1 MSRDGGVREC
11 LEMSESLK
19 RNLRLVAAHGK
30 CSRQS
35 ATAGFTLIEILAIV
49 AIICILASLATLA
62 FRDYMTKA
70 QNKAAMAQ
78 IAALQAAISSYNAD
92 NGAYPDD
99 LSQIPGGLQLDPWNH
114 PFQYLN
120 IANGAANWHGK
131 CRRDR
136 NLNPLNTDYDLYSMG
151 ADGQTAK
158 QVNAKVSLD
167 DIIRANNGSFVG
179 LGADF

>member
-1 MSRDGGVREC
+1 
-11 LEMSESLK
+11 MSESFK
-19 RNLRLVAAHGK
+19 RNLRLVVAHGK
-30 CSRQS
+30 GSRQR
-35 ATAGFTLIEILAIV
+35 ATTGFTLLEILAVV
-49 AIICILASLATLA
+49 AIICILASIAILVMQ
-62 FRDYMTKA
+62 DYITKA
-70 QNKAAMAQ
+70 HNKAAMAQ
-78 IAALQAAISSYNAD
+78 ISALSAAISSYNAD

-136 NLNPLNTDYDLYSMG
+136 NLNPINTDFDLYSMG